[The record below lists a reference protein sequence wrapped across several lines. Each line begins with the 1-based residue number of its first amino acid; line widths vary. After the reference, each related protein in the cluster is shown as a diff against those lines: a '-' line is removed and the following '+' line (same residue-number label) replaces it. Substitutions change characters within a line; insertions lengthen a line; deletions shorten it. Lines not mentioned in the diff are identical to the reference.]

1 MGQAEE
7 RAGRPHPAPRESL
20 AIYFRKVYRRGIMR
34 HKGDTLKRYKSYV
47 GNGINVREKRKNSQS
62 A

>member
-1 MGQAEE
+1 
-7 RAGRPHPAPRESL
+7 
-20 AIYFRKVYRRGIMR
+20 MR